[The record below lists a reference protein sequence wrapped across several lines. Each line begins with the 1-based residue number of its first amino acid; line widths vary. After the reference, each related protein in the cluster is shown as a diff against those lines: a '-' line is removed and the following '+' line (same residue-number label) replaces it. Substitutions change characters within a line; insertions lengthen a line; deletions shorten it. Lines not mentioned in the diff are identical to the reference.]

1 MKILST
7 RGLGNFQQ
15 LDRATKGQK
24 RSQAA
29 QMTATTE
36 ALIKAQS
43 TLSPNLSDASHNKDI
58 RRHIMDYIL

>member
-1 MKILST
+1 MKIPSI

-15 LDRATKGQK
+15 MDRATKQQK

-29 QMTATTE
+29 QVTAITE

-43 TLSPNLSDASHNKDI
+43 TLSPNLSDASHNRDI
-58 RRHIMDYIL
+58 RRHIMDYVL